1 MKMNERGFQLRQT
14 YEDVI
19 KNSNDCYY
27 TLRFTN
33 GLVSINFCIDTSGF
47 PESNDPKFDNV

>member
-1 MKMNERGFQLRQT
+1 MKMNERSFQLKT

-33 GLVSINFCIDTSGF
+33 GLVSVNFCIDTSGF